1 MSKSASIAIVSII
14 CVIALFFGVFACL
27 PDGLEYGDY
36 NEYHAPINLI
46 QGSSLFNDSI
56 VVSYDVN
63 LDEDAQM
70 QDVIS
75 KIRARLGNMYGYYF
89 CNVTEKDGDITV
101 QVPVTANGEDV
112 SANSILT
119 GVTAVGKVEILT
131 SSTYAED
138 DVILTSEHVKS
149 MRFERYTNG
158 ANAYYIVNMKFTPE
172 GEEIAAKELV
182 AGTSNWSA
190 YVAIDG
196 SVVYGA
202 VYGTNGRLQVYTSNN
217 DDAHIL
223 QGLVKSGSLGATLT
237 ETGTERVSS
246 VGGMVFAIVMG
257 VILLACWIVLIVRY
271 KVAGFALALSQLVA
285 AVAFIMFSGMVY
297 FSMLTIASAVG
308 TVLGIA
314 LMMTFSVIMLEKIR
328 SYRKDKTYAS
338 ARHRAFADC
347 NKWTLIVHAIAL
359 VLGVVLW
366 LIPTGVTLPLGNALV
381 YGAVLSF
388 AVNMGLGRLLAIVV
402 APLVKEA

>member
-1 MSKSASIAIVSII
+1 M
-14 CVIALFFGVFACL
+14 
-27 PDGLEYGDY
+27 
-36 NEYHAPINLI
+36 
-46 QGSSLFNDSI
+46 
-56 VVSYDVN
+56 
-63 LDEDAQM
+63 
-70 QDVIS
+70 
-75 KIRARLGNMYGYYF
+75 
-89 CNVTEKDGDITV
+89 
-101 QVPVTANGEDV
+101 
-112 SANSILT
+112 
-119 GVTAVGKVEILT
+119 EILT

-202 VYGTNGRLQVYTSNN
+202 VYGSNGRLQVYTSNN

-308 TVLGIA
+308 IVLGIA

>member
-1 MSKSASIAIVSII
+1 
-14 CVIALFFGVFACL
+14 
-27 PDGLEYGDY
+27 
-36 NEYHAPINLI
+36 
-46 QGSSLFNDSI
+46 
-56 VVSYDVN
+56 
-63 LDEDAQM
+63 
-70 QDVIS
+70 
-75 KIRARLGNMYGYYF
+75 
-89 CNVTEKDGDITV
+89 
-101 QVPVTANGEDV
+101 
-112 SANSILT
+112 
-119 GVTAVGKVEILT
+119 
-131 SSTYAED
+131 
-138 DVILTSEHVKS
+138 
-149 MRFERYTNG
+149 
-158 ANAYYIVNMKFTPE
+158 
-172 GEEIAAKELV
+172 
-182 AGTSNWSA
+182 
-190 YVAIDG
+190 
-196 SVVYGA
+196 
-202 VYGTNGRLQVYTSNN
+202 
-217 DDAHIL
+217 
-223 QGLVKSGSLGATLT
+223 
-237 ETGTERVSS
+237 
-246 VGGMVFAIVMG
+246 MG

-308 TVLGIA
+308 IVLGIA